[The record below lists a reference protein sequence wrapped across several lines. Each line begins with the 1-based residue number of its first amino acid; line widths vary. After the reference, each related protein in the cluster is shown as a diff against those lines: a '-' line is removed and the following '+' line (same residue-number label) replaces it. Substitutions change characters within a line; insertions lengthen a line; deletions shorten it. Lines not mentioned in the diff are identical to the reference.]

1 MVKYKLQYREKGQKR
16 FYNFGP
22 TVNSSAKPRYSQIDT
37 MAKAKSVKR
46 ELEKAQD
53 YRVWRIRKK

>member
-46 ELEKAQD
+46 ELEKA
-53 YRVWRIRKK
+53 